1 MVPVSERDHSRFYKK
16 QVHRARLKWDPRL
29 TIVNIIRT
37 TVGVVWIINDQR
49 STQAITVLSPIMAV
63 IPVCTLKRSR
73 SQLSRT
79 RGGRGKLYRLLVW
92 VELVVEALARHNRA
106 LRDEG
111 RTVSVIGTL
120 LKQTVPML

>member
-1 MVPVSERDHSRFYKK
+1 VVPISERDYSRFYKE
-16 QVHRARLKWDPRL
+16 QVRRARLKRYPHL
-29 TIVNIIRT
+29 TIVDIIRT

-63 IPVCTLKRSR
+63 IPVCTLKWSR
-73 SQLSRT
+73 NQLSRT

-92 VELVVEALARHNRA
+92 IELVVEALARHNRA

-111 RTVSVIGTL
+111 RTVGVIGTL